1 MKVIPFLML
10 LLLGGALAAGTPAGT
25 EIKNRAEATYTD
37 PDGLEQTATSDEL
50 VTTVLPVYDF
60 LITPNGASPKAPGQ
74 TVTVGAGKTAQFFY
88 TVTNQG
94 NIKDTI
100 TLTLRQDGNDDIEL
114 EVRIYLDENGNGTLD
129 PDEPRLT
136 ELELEPNESAQL
148 IVVGTV
154 PEEAASGAV
163 ANLNL
168 EGVSV
173 GAPDLTDTDNWAR
186 AVSGGDNGDDNS
198 GDNAAGVN
206 LGNGDKNPDTARV
219 TRAQRCRRNPA
230 KA

>member
-1 MKVIPFLML
+1 ML

-60 LITPNGASPKAPGQ
+60 LITPDGASPKAPGQ

-100 TLTLRQDGNDDIEL
+100 TLTLDQAGDDDDFDL
-114 EVRIYLDENGNGTLD
+114 ENIRIYLDENGNGTLD
-129 PDEPRLT
+129 PDEPL
-136 ELELEPNESAQL
+136 A
-148 IVVGTV
+148 
-154 PEEAASGAV
+154 
-163 ANLNL
+163 
-168 EGVSV
+168 
-173 GAPDLTDTDNWAR
+173 
-186 AVSGGDNGDDNS
+186 
-198 GDNAAGVN
+198 
-206 LGNGDKNPDTARV
+206 
-219 TRAQRCRRNPA
+219 
-230 KA
+230 